1 MRSAHSSPGKFP
13 RFTPLPHDCTQL
25 FRLSVARH
33 KKAVF
38 RCEVN
43 SSPNLFLLKYPVT
56 APSAKGEPAGFSLP
70 WFGQKKENACS
81 AGPKRSHAEACAPAA
96 SFFVKC
102 MRKTLPWPSA
112 AYDGGSS
119 SAMQGRGRS
128 RRIWGTLLPARFDP
142 SFGLRVL
149 LPPANAAPT
158 CSLWLGFSTLVPAP
172 FMIHVPFCLLL
183 QKVHAFFSAI
193 GLCIRGLAFWNR
205 PRIGCNMPIRFLC
218 AASANCCAWGGAA

>member
-13 RFTPLPHDCTQL
+13 HFTPLPHDCTQL
-25 FRLSVARH
+25 LRLSAARH

-38 RCEVN
+38 RCGIGGKSKPIPSEISGN
-43 SSPNLFLLKYPVT
+43 RAFREGGTGRILFTVVRPCDAMKMET
-56 APSAKGEPAGFSLP
+56 AYSAR
-70 WFGQKKENACS
+70 
-81 AGPKRSHAEACAPAA
+81 PKRNHAEACAPAA

-149 LPPANAAPT
+149 LPPASAAPT

-193 GLCIRGLAFWNR
+193 GPCI
-205 PRIGCNMPIRFLC
+205 
-218 AASANCCAWGGAA
+218 

>member
-1 MRSAHSSPGKFP
+1 MLWKEETVSS
-13 RFTPLPHDCTQL
+13 
-25 FRLSVARH
+25 V
-33 KKAVF
+33 
-38 RCEVN
+38 
-43 SSPNLFLLKYPVT
+43 
-56 APSAKGEPAGFSLP
+56 
-70 WFGQKKENACS
+70 
-81 AGPKRSHAEACAPAA
+81 GPKRNHAEACAPAA
-96 SFFVKC
+96 S
-102 MRKTLPWPSA
+102 LSA
-112 AYDGGSS
+112 KYIPTGSPYPAARDGRNS

-172 FMIHVPFCLLL
+172 FMIHVPFRLLL

-218 AASANCCAWGGAA
+218 AASANCRAWGGAA